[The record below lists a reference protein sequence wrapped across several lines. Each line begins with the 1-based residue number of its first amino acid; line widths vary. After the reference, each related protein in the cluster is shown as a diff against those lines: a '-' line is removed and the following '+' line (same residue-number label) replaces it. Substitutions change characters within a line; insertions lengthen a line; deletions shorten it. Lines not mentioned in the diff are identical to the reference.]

1 MKIMTV
7 WSTNTGMFQR
17 RNEPDGELKNNL
29 IKKKKKHK
37 KIYNRRLCQKN
48 RKSKNIENV
57 KTRIVN

>member
-1 MKIMTV
+1 MKIMTG
-7 WSTNTGMFQR
+7 WSTNTGMFQI

-29 IKKKKKHK
+29 IKKKQ